1 MSVPALSAGAPTV
14 SVMIPNYNYGRFVCD
29 AVRSAL
35 AQSGVDVEV
44 CVVDNASTD
53 DSVARLRDAF
63 GNDPRVHVVVNER
76 NVGIKANFVRCFELA
91 RGEHV
96 TILCADD
103 LLLPGHLARALAF
116 YQAHPEV
123 DYLHTGYTWVD
134 EHLGNERY
142 IDHPGHLG
150 ADVWIGRDD
159 VYGQLRYESYVCM
172 PTVVFTRALLATFG
186 SIAIVDA
193 VVSGDYEQFSRYA
206 LAGARSAFLAVPGAR
221 IRRHGGNASGVPT
234 FVANG
239 TQAREFLRVVELIAA
254 SEPPAHQARAALA
267 LLEFRERELSAGWP
281 EAYAAFARDCSERVR
296 TARAQL
302 VAAAARVVPERPLVS
317 VVLTTRGDVAR
328 LRDALASVAA
338 QSYERWEIVLAPLGA
353 PDLEPLLAD
362 LPYRARIVRFR
373 KRVGFSNA
381 AVRNTALALASGDVV
396 AYLDELDLWTP
407 QHLETVVA
415 ALQGSE
421 AQIVRTAADLAIEWR
436 DPAREYDRAL
446 VHVEP
451 LPLIDP
457 ATTLVSAATPLSTLA
472 IRRDLLERIAF
483 EELPFLEDWDFAL
496 RAMLAGPVASVT
508 ARTVRVGHEAYP
520 LEPFIAQWPLC
531 ASIVDA
537 VHRRAVRADDDPM
550 TATRH
555 DWRERLRAAAERARA
570 NPATDTV
577 AAAIR
582 ILHGAA

>member
-1 MSVPALSAGAPTV
+1 MSVPPVPTGAPAV

-35 AQSGVDVEV
+35 DQTGVDVEV

-53 DSVARLRDAF
+53 DSAARLREAF
-63 GNDPRVHVVVNER
+63 GDDPRLRVIVNES

-91 RGEHV
+91 RGENV

-116 YQAHPEV
+116 YRQHPEV

-134 EHLGNERY
+134 ERLGNERY

-172 PTVVFTRALLATFG
+172 PTVVFTRALLERFG

-221 IRRHGGNASGVPT
+221 IRRHGANASGVPT

-254 SEPPAHQARAALA
+254 SAPPAHHARAALA

-281 EAYAAFARDCSERVR
+281 EAYAAFARDCGERVQ
-296 TARAQL
+296 TVRAQL
-302 VAAAARVVPERPLVS
+302 AAAAARVAPERPLIS

-338 QSYERWEIVLAPLGA
+338 QRYERWEIVLAPLGA

-362 LPYRARIVRFR
+362 LPYRERIVRFR
-373 KRVGFSNA
+373 KRVGSSTA

-407 QHLETVVA
+407 QHLETVVG
-415 ALQGSE
+415 ALRDGQ

-446 VHVEP
+446 VYLEP
-451 LPLIDP
+451 LPPIDP

-496 RAMLAGPVASVT
+496 RALLAGPVASVT
-508 ARTVRVGHEAYP
+508 TRTVRVGHEAYP

-537 VHRRAVRADDDPM
+537 VHRRAARADADPM
-550 TATRH
+550 TQARR

-582 ILHGAA
+582 VLHGVA

>member
-1 MSVPALSAGAPTV
+1 MSAPTV
-14 SVMIPNYNYGRFVCD
+14 SVMIPNYNYGRFVCE

-35 AQSGVDVEV
+35 DQTGVDLEV

-53 DSVARLRDAF
+53 DSVARLREAF
-63 GNDPRVHVVVNER
+63 GGEPRVRVVVNET
-76 NVGIKANFVRCFELA
+76 NLGIKGNFVRCFELA
-91 RGEHV
+91 LGEHV
-96 TILCADD
+96 SILCADD
-103 LLLPGHLARALAF
+103 MLLPGHLARALAF
-116 YQAHPEV
+116 YAAHPEV
-123 DYLHTGYTWVD
+123 DYLHTGYTWAD

-172 PTVVFTRALLATFG
+172 PTVLFTRAALERFGTF
-186 SIAIVDA
+186 AIVDA
-193 VVSGDYEQFSRYA
+193 VVGGDFEQFVRYA

-221 IRRHGGNASGVPT
+221 IRRHGSNASGVPK

-239 TQAREFLRVVELIAA
+239 TQARDFLGVIEAVAA
-254 SEPPAHQARAALA
+254 GDPPAHHARAALA
-267 LLEFRERELSAGWP
+267 LLAFRERELSAGWP
-281 EAYAAFARDCSERVR
+281 EAYAGFARDC
-296 TARAQL
+296 
-302 VAAAARVVPERPLVS
+302 AARVEAVRSALTAAAERVLPERPLVS

-338 QSYERWEIVLAPLGA
+338 QTYERWEIVLAPLGA

-362 LPYRARIVRFR
+362 LPYRERIVRFR

-381 AVRNTALALASGDVV
+381 AVRNTAQALASGDVV
-396 AYLDELDLWTP
+396 AYLDELDLWAP
-407 QHLETVVA
+407 QHLDTVLG
-415 ALQGSE
+415 ALRDGQ
-421 AQIVRTAADLAIEWR
+421 AQIARTGAELALEWR
-436 DPAREYDRAL
+436 DPSREYDRAL

-472 IRRDLLERIAF
+472 IRRDLLDGVGF

-496 RAMLAGPVASVT
+496 RAMLAGPVASVG
-508 ARTVRVGHEAYP
+508 ARTVRIGHEAYP

-531 ASIVDA
+531 ASVVDA
-537 VHRRAVRADDDPM
+537 VHRRAARADDDPV
-550 TATRH
+550 TRTRH
-555 DWRERLRAAAERARA
+555 DFRERLRAAAERARA
-570 NPATDTV
+570 NPAPDTV
-577 AAAIR
+577 AAAVR